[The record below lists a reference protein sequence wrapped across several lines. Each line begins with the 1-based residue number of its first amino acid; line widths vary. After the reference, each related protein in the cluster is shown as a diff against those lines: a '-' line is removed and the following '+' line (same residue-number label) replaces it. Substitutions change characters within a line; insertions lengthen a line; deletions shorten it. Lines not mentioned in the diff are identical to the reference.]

1 MSSSRFPGKVL
12 APFRG
17 DPIVLHVVRA
27 VEQALGAD
35 ALVVATSTQ
44 PSDDPLGAY
53 LESLGVP
60 VFRGS
65 LDDVLGRFQ
74 ACLDAYPCDWVLRIC
89 ADSPLLDPAVIR
101 LALDAVGDEMDVVTT
116 TSPRT
121 FAKGQNVELVREAV
135 LLGLDGPELT
145 AEDREHVTRFLYR
158 HPERFRILTLE
169 SGDPALAGHSVVV
182 DTVDDLKRLE
192 AEV

>member
-27 VEQALGAD
+27 VGEALGAD
-35 ALVVATSTQ
+35 KVVVATSAE
-44 PSDDPLGAY
+44 PSDDPLAAY
-53 LESLGVP
+53 LEGLGVP
-60 VFRGS
+60 VFRGA

-74 ACLDAYPCDWVLRIC
+74 ACLDAYPCDWMLRVC
-89 ADSPLLDPAVIR
+89 ADSPLLDPEVIR
-101 LALDAVGDEMDVVTT
+101 LVLDAAGDDVDVVTT

-145 AEDREHVTRFLYR
+145 AEDREHVTRFLYL
-158 HPERFRILTLE
+158 HPERYRIRNVE
-169 SGDPALAGHSVVV
+169 SGDPAPVGRSLVV
-182 DTVDDLKRLE
+182 DTVEDLKRLE
-192 AEV
+192 AGV

>member
-35 ALVVATSTQ
+35 AVVVATSTQ
-44 PSDDPLGAY
+44 RSDDPLVAY
-53 LESLGVP
+53 LEHLEVP
-60 VFRGS
+60 VFRGP

-74 ACLDAYPCDWVLRIC
+74 ACLGAYPCEWVLRIC
-89 ADSPLLDPAVIR
+89 ADSPLLDAAVIR
-101 LALDAVGDEMDVVTT
+101 LALDAADDDVDVVTT

-121 FAKGQNVELVREAV
+121 FAKGQNVELVRAAV
-135 LLGLDGPELT
+135 LLDLEGPELT
-145 AEDREHVTRFLYR
+145 VEDREHVTQFLYR
-158 HPERFRILTLE
+158 HPERFRIRNLE
-169 SGDPALAGHSVVV
+169 SSDPALAGRSLVV
-182 DTVDDLKRLE
+182 DTVDDLTRLE
-192 AEV
+192 AEA